1 MVNRLRW
8 KLTAF
13 NTVITGAIL
22 VGMTLLCLFISE
34 RNTRA
39 QTFQNFS
46 GNLSTVSSYLG
57 VQNQLSA
64 TWLRQMESSGRF
76 SISIQD
82 GGTPLFSMGLS
93 AERNNLAPEFQQ
105 ARDRAVSEFDLNSVS
120 ARNGGSCDFSLQG
133 EDGTG
138 YFAGVSLIPK
148 NGSVLEL
155 ILLYPLNEMENGIHR
170 QRMVV
175 CIAALVAVALLG
187 AFSWCFTGKMLRPI
201 QENQQRQAQFIAAAS
216 HELRTPLTAIL
227 SAASAW
233 ERAECASPA
242 RQTVFSDMIR
252 REGKRMSRLLGDML
266 TLASADSQ
274 SWEVK
279 TEDVELDMLLL
290 TVYET
295 YSPLAQEKGLALSL
309 TLPERDVPVMQLDK
323 DRITQ
328 VLSILLDNALVYTP
342 APGDIRLELGLGRN
356 SARIT
361 VSDTGPGVPDSEK
374 TRIFER
380 FHRGEEARSH
390 RSHFGLGLC
399 IAAEIV
405 KLHKGKLWVEDA
417 KGGGAAFILEFPIL
431 HTISR

>member
-1 MVNRLRW
+1 MIKHLRW

-22 VGMTLLCLFISE
+22 VGMAVLCLFISE

-57 VQNQLSA
+57 ERNQLSA

-76 SISIQD
+76 CISIQD

-105 ARDRAVSEFDLNSVS
+105 ARDRAGSEFDLNSVS
-120 ARNGGSCDFSLQG
+120 ARNGGSCAFSLQG

-138 YFAGVSLIPK
+138 YFAGVSLVPK
-148 NGSVLEL
+148 NGSMLEL
-155 ILLYPLNEMENGIHR
+155 VLLYPLAEMESGILR
-170 QRMVV
+170 QRLAV
-175 CIAALVAVALLG
+175 CLAALLAIGLLG
-187 AFSWCFTGKMLRPI
+187 IFSWCFTGKMLRPI
-201 QENQQRQAQFIAAAS
+201 QENQRRQTQFIAAAS

-233 ERAECASPA
+233 ERAECATPA
-242 RQTVFSDMIR
+242 RQTVFSEIIR
-252 REGKRMSRLLGDML
+252 REGKRMSRLIGDML

-279 TEDVELDMLLL
+279 TETTEPDMLLL
-290 TVYET
+290 MVYET
-295 YSPLAQEKGLALSL
+295 YSPLAKEKGLALSL
-309 TLPERDVPVMQLDK
+309 TLPETDVPAMQLDK
-323 DRITQ
+323 DRMIQ
-328 VLSILLDNALVYTP
+328 VLSILLDNALSYTP
-342 APGDIRLELGLGRN
+342 APGRIRLGLQLGKN
-356 SARIT
+356 SLRVT

-374 TRIFER
+374 QRVFER
-380 FHRGEEARSH
+380 FHRGEKARSD
-390 RSHFGLGLC
+390 RAHFGLGLC

-405 KLHKGKLWVEDA
+405 KRHRGKLWVEDA
-417 KGGGAAFILEFPIL
+417 QGGGAEFIVELPL
-431 HTISR
+431 P

>member
-1 MVNRLRW
+1 MIKHLRW

-57 VQNQLSA
+57 ERNQLSA

-76 SISIQD
+76 CISIQD

-105 ARDRAVSEFDLNSVS
+105 ARDRAGSEFDLNSVS
-120 ARNGGSCDFSLQG
+120 ARNGGSCAFSLQG

-148 NGSVLEL
+148 NGSMLEL
-155 ILLYPLNEMENGIHR
+155 VLLYPLAEMESGILR
-170 QRMVV
+170 QRLAV
-175 CIAALVAVALLG
+175 CLAALLAIGLLG
-187 AFSWCFTGKMLRPI
+187 IFSWCFTGKMLRPI
-201 QENQQRQAQFIAAAS
+201 QENQRRQTQFIAAAS

-233 ERAECASPA
+233 ERAECATPV
-242 RQTVFSDMIR
+242 RQTVFSDIIR
-252 REGKRMSRLLGDML
+252 REGKRMSRLIGDML

-274 SWEVK
+274 SWEVRC
-279 TEDVELDMLLL
+279 EEVELDMLLL
-290 TVYET
+290 MVYET
-295 YSPLAQEKGLALSL
+295 YFPLAKKKGLTLSL
-309 TLPERDVPVMQLDK
+309 ALPEKDVPAIQLDK

-328 VLSILLDNALVYTP
+328 VLSILLDNALAYTP
-342 APGDIRLELGLGRN
+342 APGDIRLGLDLGRN

-361 VSDTGPGVPDSEK
+361 VSDTGPGVPDREK

-417 KGGGAAFILEFPIL
+417 KGGGAAFILELPIP
-431 HTISR
+431 

>member
-1 MVNRLRW
+1 MIKHLRW

-57 VQNQLSA
+57 ERNQLSA

-76 SISIQD
+76 CISIQD

-105 ARDRAVSEFDLNSVS
+105 ARDRAGSEFDLNSVS
-120 ARNGGSCDFSLQG
+120 ARNGGSCAFSLQG

-138 YFAGVSLIPK
+138 YFAGVSLVPK
-148 NGSVLEL
+148 NGSMLEL
-155 ILLYPLNEMENGIHR
+155 VLLYPLAEMESGILR
-170 QRMVV
+170 QRLAV
-175 CIAALVAVALLG
+175 CLAALLAIGLLG
-187 AFSWCFTGKMLRPI
+187 IFSWCFTGKMLRPI
-201 QENQQRQAQFIAAAS
+201 QENQRRQTQFIAAAS

-233 ERAECASPA
+233 ERAECATPA
-242 RQTVFSDMIR
+242 RQTVFSEIIR
-252 REGKRMSRLLGDML
+252 REGKRMSRLIGDML

-279 TEDVELDMLLL
+279 TETTEPDMLLL
-290 TVYET
+290 MVYET
-295 YSPLAQEKGLALSL
+295 YSPLAKEKGLALSL
-309 TLPERDVPVMQLDK
+309 SLPETDVPALELDK
-323 DRITQ
+323 DRMIQ
-328 VLSILLDNALVYTP
+328 VLSILLDNALSYTP
-342 APGDIRLELGLGRN
+342 APGRIRLGLQLGKN
-356 SARIT
+356 SLRVT

-405 KLHKGKLWVEDA
+405 KRHRGKLWVEDA
-417 KGGGAAFILEFPIL
+417 QGGGAEFIVELPL
-431 HTISR
+431 P

>member
-1 MVNRLRW
+1 MIKHLRW

-57 VQNQLSA
+57 ERNQLSA

-76 SISIQD
+76 CISIQD

-105 ARDRAVSEFDLNSVS
+105 ARDRAGSEFDLNSVS
-120 ARNGGSCDFSLQG
+120 ARNGGSCAFSLQG

-201 QENQQRQAQFIAAAS
+201 QENQRRQTQFIAAAS

-242 RQTVFSDMIR
+242 QQTLFSDMIR
-252 REGKRMSRLLGDML
+252 REGRRMSRLIGDML

-279 TEDVELDMLLL
+279 TETTEPDMLLL
-290 TVYET
+290 MVYET
-295 YSPLAQEKGLALSL
+295 YSPLAKEKGLALSL
-309 TLPERDVPVMQLDK
+309 SLPETDVPALELDK
-323 DRITQ
+323 DRMIQ
-328 VLSILLDNALVYTP
+328 VLSILLDNALSYTP
-342 APGDIRLELGLGRN
+342 APGRIRLGLQLGKN
-356 SARIT
+356 SLRVT

-390 RSHFGLGLC
+390 RAHFGLGLC

-405 KLHKGKLWVEDA
+405 KRHRGKLWVEDA
-417 KGGGAAFILEFPIL
+417 QGGGAEFIVELPL
-431 HTISR
+431 P

>member
-39 QTFQNFS
+39 QTYQNFS

-105 ARDRAVSEFDLNSVS
+105 ARDRAVSEFDLSAVS
-120 ARNGGSCDFSLQG
+120 ARDGGSCAFSLQG
-133 EDGTG
+133 EDGAG

-242 RQTVFSDMIR
+242 QQTLFSDMIR
-252 REGKRMSRLLGDML
+252 REGKRMSRLIGDML

-279 TEDVELDMLLL
+279 TEEVELDMLLL
-290 TVYET
+290 MVYET
-295 YSPLAQEKGLALSL
+295 YFPLAKEKGLILSL
-309 TLPERDVPVMQLDK
+309 ALPETDVPAIQLDK
-323 DRITQ
+323 DRIMQ
-328 VLSILLDNALVYTP
+328 VLSILLDNALAYTP
-342 APGDIRLELGLGRN
+342 APGDIRMGLGLGRD

-380 FHRGEEARSH
+380 FHRGEKARSH

-417 KGGGAAFILEFPIL
+417 KGGGAAFILELPIP
-431 HTISR
+431 

>member
-57 VQNQLSA
+57 VQNKLSA

-76 SISIQD
+76 TISIQD

-105 ARDRAVSEFDLNSVS
+105 ARDRAGSEFDLNSVS
-120 ARNGGSCDFSLQG
+120 ARNGGSCAFSLQG

-148 NGSVLEL
+148 NSSVLEL

-242 RQTVFSDMIR
+242 QQTLFSDMIR

-290 TVYET
+290 IVYET

-309 TLPERDVPVMQLDK
+309 TLPEWDVPVMQLDK

-328 VLSILLDNALVYTP
+328 VLSILLDNALAYTP
-342 APGDIRLELGLGRN
+342 APGDIRMGLGLGRD

-380 FHRGEEARSH
+380 FHRGEETRSH
-390 RSHFGLGLC
+390 RSHVGLGLC

-417 KGGGAAFILEFPIL
+417 KGGGAAFILELPIP
-431 HTISR
+431 

>member
-1 MVNRLRW
+1 MIKHLRW

-57 VQNQLSA
+57 ERNQLSA

-76 SISIQD
+76 CISIQD

-105 ARDRAVSEFDLNSVS
+105 ARDRAGSEFDLNSVS
-120 ARNGGSCDFSLQG
+120 ARNGGSCAFSLRG

-148 NGSVLEL
+148 NGSMLEL
-155 ILLYPLNEMENGIHR
+155 VLLYPLAEMESGILR
-170 QRMVV
+170 QRLAV
-175 CIAALVAVALLG
+175 CLAALLAIGLLG
-187 AFSWCFTGKMLRPI
+187 IFSWCFTGKMLRPI
-201 QENQQRQAQFIAAAS
+201 QENQRRQTQFIAAAS

-227 SAASAW
+227 SVASAW

-242 RQTVFSDMIR
+242 QQTLFSDMIR
-252 REGKRMSRLLGDML
+252 REGKRMSRLIGDML

-279 TEDVELDMLLL
+279 TETTEPDMLLL
-290 TVYET
+290 MVYET
-295 YSPLAQEKGLALSL
+295 YSPLAKEKGLALSL
-309 TLPERDVPVMQLDK
+309 SLPETDVPALELDK
-323 DRITQ
+323 DRMIQ
-328 VLSILLDNALVYTP
+328 VLSILLDNALSYTP
-342 APGDIRLELGLGRN
+342 APGRIRLGLQLGKN
-356 SARIT
+356 SLRVT

-390 RSHFGLGLC
+390 RAHFGLGLC

-405 KLHKGKLWVEDA
+405 KRHRGKLWVEDA
-417 KGGGAAFILEFPIL
+417 QGGGAAFILELPIP
-431 HTISR
+431 

>member
-1 MVNRLRW
+1 MIKHLRW

-57 VQNQLSA
+57 ERNQLSA

-76 SISIQD
+76 CISIQD

-105 ARDRAVSEFDLNSVS
+105 ARDRAGSEFDLNSVS
-120 ARNGGSCDFSLQG
+120 ARNGGSCAFSLQG

-148 NGSVLEL
+148 NGSMLEL
-155 ILLYPLNEMENGIHR
+155 VLLYPLAEMESGILR
-170 QRMVV
+170 QRLAV
-175 CIAALVAVALLG
+175 CLAALLAIGLLG
-187 AFSWCFTGKMLRPI
+187 IFSWCFTGKMLRPI
-201 QENQQRQAQFIAAAS
+201 QENQRRQTQFIAAAS

-233 ERAECASPA
+233 ERAECATPP
-242 RQTVFSDMIR
+242 RQTVFSEIIR
-252 REGKRMSRLLGDML
+252 REGRRMSRLIGDML

-279 TEDVELDMLLL
+279 TETTEPDMLLL
-290 TVYET
+290 MVYET
-295 YSPLAQEKGLALSL
+295 YSPLAKEKGLALSL
-309 TLPERDVPVMQLDK
+309 SLPETDVPALGLDK
-323 DRITQ
+323 DRMIQ
-328 VLSILLDNALVYTP
+328 VLSILLDNALSYTP
-342 APGDIRLELGLGRN
+342 APGRIRLGLQLGKN
-356 SARIT
+356 SLRVT

-374 TRIFER
+374 QRVFER

-390 RSHFGLGLC
+390 RAHFGLGLC

-405 KLHKGKLWVEDA
+405 KRHRGKLWVEDA
-417 KGGGAAFILEFPIL
+417 QGGGAAFILELPIP
-431 HTISR
+431 

>member
-1 MVNRLRW
+1 MIKHLRW

-57 VQNQLSA
+57 ERNQLSA

-76 SISIQD
+76 CISIQD

-93 AERNNLAPEFQQ
+93 AERNNLAPEFQR
-105 ARDRAVSEFDLNSVS
+105 ARERAGSEFDLNSVS
-120 ARNGGSCDFSLQG
+120 ARNGGSCAFSLRG

-138 YFAGVSLIPK
+138 YFAGVSLVPK

-187 AFSWCFTGKMLRPI
+187 IFSWCFTGKMLRPI

-242 RQTVFSDMIR
+242 QQTLFSDMIR
-252 REGKRMSRLLGDML
+252 REGKRMSRLIGDML

-279 TEDVELDMLLL
+279 TETTEPDMLLL
-290 TVYET
+290 MVYET
-295 YSPLAQEKGLALSL
+295 YSPLAKEKGLALSL
-309 TLPERDVPVMQLDK
+309 SLPETDVPALELDK
-323 DRITQ
+323 DRMIQ
-328 VLSILLDNALVYTP
+328 VLSVLLDNALSYTP
-342 APGDIRLELGLGRN
+342 APGRIRLGLQLGKN
-356 SARIT
+356 SLRVT

-390 RSHFGLGLC
+390 RAHFGLGLC

-405 KLHKGKLWVEDA
+405 KRHRGKLWVEDA
-417 KGGGAAFILEFPIL
+417 QGGGAEFIVELPL
-431 HTISR
+431 P

>member
-1 MVNRLRW
+1 MIKHLRW

-57 VQNQLSA
+57 ERNQLSA

-76 SISIQD
+76 CISIQD

-105 ARDRAVSEFDLNSVS
+105 ARDRAGSEFDLNSVS
-120 ARNGGSCDFSLQG
+120 ARNGGSCAFSLQG

-138 YFAGVSLIPK
+138 YFAGVSLVPK
-148 NGSVLEL
+148 NGSMLEL
-155 ILLYPLNEMENGIHR
+155 VLLYPLAEMESGILR
-170 QRMVV
+170 QRLAV
-175 CIAALVAVALLG
+175 CLAALLAIGLLG
-187 AFSWCFTGKMLRPI
+187 IFSWCFTGKMLRPI
-201 QENQQRQAQFIAAAS
+201 QENQRRQTQFIAAAS

-242 RQTVFSDMIR
+242 QQTLFSDMIR

-279 TEDVELDMLLL
+279 TETTEPDMLLL
-290 TVYET
+290 MVYET
-295 YSPLAQEKGLALSL
+295 YSPLAKEKGLALSL
-309 TLPERDVPVMQLDK
+309 SLPETDVPALELDK
-323 DRITQ
+323 DRMIQ
-328 VLSILLDNALVYTP
+328 VLSILLDNALSYTP
-342 APGDIRLELGLGRN
+342 APGRIRLGLQLGKN
-356 SARIT
+356 SLRVT

-374 TRIFER
+374 QRVFER

-390 RSHFGLGLC
+390 RAHFGLGLC

-405 KLHKGKLWVEDA
+405 KRHRGKLWVEDA
-417 KGGGAAFILEFPIL
+417 KGGGAEFIVELPL
-431 HTISR
+431 P

>member
-1 MVNRLRW
+1 MIKHLRW

-57 VQNQLSA
+57 ERNQLSA

-76 SISIQD
+76 CISIQD

-93 AERNNLAPEFQQ
+93 AERNNLAPEFQR
-105 ARDRAVSEFDLNSVS
+105 ARERAGSEFDLNSVS
-120 ARNGGSCDFSLQG
+120 ARNGGSCAFSLQG

-148 NGSVLEL
+148 NGSMLEL
-155 ILLYPLNEMENGIHR
+155 VLLYPLAEMESGILR
-170 QRMVV
+170 QRLAV
-175 CIAALVAVALLG
+175 CLAALLAIGLLG
-187 AFSWCFTGKMLRPI
+187 IFSWCFTGKMLRPI

-242 RQTVFSDMIR
+242 QQTLFSDMIR
-252 REGKRMSRLLGDML
+252 REGRRMSRLIGDML

-279 TEDVELDMLLL
+279 TETTEPDMLLL
-290 TVYET
+290 MVYET
-295 YSPLAQEKGLALSL
+295 YSPLAKEKGLALSL
-309 TLPERDVPVMQLDK
+309 SLPETDVPALELDK
-323 DRITQ
+323 DRMIQ
-328 VLSILLDNALVYTP
+328 VLSVLLDNALSYTP
-342 APGDIRLELGLGRN
+342 APGRIRLGLQLGKN
-356 SARIT
+356 SLRVT

-374 TRIFER
+374 QRVFER

-390 RSHFGLGLC
+390 RAHFGLGLC

-405 KLHKGKLWVEDA
+405 KRHRGKLWVEDA
-417 KGGGAAFILEFPIL
+417 QGGGAAFILELPIP
-431 HTISR
+431 

>member
-1 MVNRLRW
+1 MIKHLRW

-22 VGMTLLCLFISE
+22 VGMTLLYLFISE

-57 VQNQLSA
+57 ERNQLSA

-76 SISIQD
+76 CISIQD

-105 ARDRAVSEFDLNSVS
+105 ARDRAGSEFDLNSVS
-120 ARNGGSCDFSLQG
+120 ARNGGSCAFSLRG

-148 NGSVLEL
+148 NGSMLEL
-155 ILLYPLNEMENGIHR
+155 VLLYPLAEMESGILR
-170 QRMVV
+170 QRLAV
-175 CIAALVAVALLG
+175 CLAALLAIGLLG
-187 AFSWCFTGKMLRPI
+187 IFSWCFTGKMLRPI
-201 QENQQRQAQFIAAAS
+201 QENQRRQTQFIAAAS

-242 RQTVFSDMIR
+242 QQTLFSDMIR
-252 REGKRMSRLLGDML
+252 REGKRMSRLIGDML

-279 TEDVELDMLLL
+279 TETTEPDMLLL
-290 TVYET
+290 MVYET
-295 YSPLAQEKGLALSL
+295 YSPLAKEKGLALSL
-309 TLPERDVPVMQLDK
+309 SLPETDVPALELDK
-323 DRITQ
+323 DRMIQ
-328 VLSILLDNALVYTP
+328 VLSILLDNALSYTP
-342 APGDIRLELGLGRN
+342 APGRIRLGLQLGKN
-356 SARIT
+356 SLRVT

-390 RSHFGLGLC
+390 RAHFGLGLC

-405 KLHKGKLWVEDA
+405 KRHRGKLWVEDA
-417 KGGGAAFILEFPIL
+417 QGGGAAFILELPIP
-431 HTISR
+431 

>member
-22 VGMTLLCLFISE
+22 LGMTLLCLLISE
-34 RNTRA
+34 RNTRV

-46 GNLSTVSSYLG
+46 GNLSTVSSYLE
-57 VQNQLSA
+57 VQNQLSG

-76 SISIQD
+76 SLSIQD

-105 ARDRAVSEFDLNSVS
+105 ARDRAVSEFDLSAVS
-120 ARNGGSCDFSLQG
+120 ARNGGSCAFSLRG

-233 ERAECASPA
+233 ERAECAAPA
-242 RQTVFSDMIR
+242 RQTVFSDMIH
-252 REGKRMSRLLGDML
+252 REGKRMSRLIGDML

-274 SWEVK
+274 SWEVRC
-279 TEDVELDMLLL
+279 EDVELDMLLL
-290 TVYET
+290 MVYET
-295 YSPLAQEKGLALSL
+295 YSPLAKEKGLTLSL
-309 TLPERDVPVMQLDK
+309 TLLERDVPVMQLDK
-323 DRITQ
+323 DRIMQ
-328 VLSILLDNALVYTP
+328 VLSILLDNALAYTP

-361 VSDTGPGVPDSEK
+361 ISDTGPGVPDSEK
-374 TRIFER
+374 TRIFAR
-380 FHRGEEARSH
+380 FHRGETARSH

-417 KGGGAAFILEFPIL
+417 KGGGAAFILELPIP
-431 HTISR
+431 

>member
-1 MVNRLRW
+1 MIKHLRW

-57 VQNQLSA
+57 ERNQLSA

-76 SISIQD
+76 CISIQD

-105 ARDRAVSEFDLNSVS
+105 ARDRAGLEFDLNSVS
-120 ARNGGSCDFSLQG
+120 ARNGGSCAFSLQG
-133 EDGTG
+133 EGGTG
-138 YFAGVSLIPK
+138 YFAGVSLVPK
-148 NGSVLEL
+148 NGSMLEL
-155 ILLYPLNEMENGIHR
+155 VLLYPLAEMESGILR
-170 QRMVV
+170 QRLAV
-175 CIAALVAVALLG
+175 CLAALLAIGLLG
-187 AFSWCFTGKMLRPI
+187 IFSWCFTGKMLRPI
-201 QENQQRQAQFIAAAS
+201 QENQRRQTQFIAAAS

-242 RQTVFSDMIR
+242 QQTLFSDMIR
-252 REGKRMSRLLGDML
+252 REGRRMSRLLGDML

-279 TEDVELDMLLL
+279 TETTEPDMLLL
-290 TVYET
+290 MVYET
-295 YSPLAQEKGLALSL
+295 YSPLAKEKGLALSL
-309 TLPERDVPVMQLDK
+309 SLPETDVPAMQLDK

-328 VLSILLDNALVYTP
+328 VLSILLDNALSYTP
-342 APGDIRLELGLGRN
+342 APGRIRLGLQLGKN
-356 SARIT
+356 SLRVT

-417 KGGGAAFILEFPIL
+417 KGGGAAFILELPIP
-431 HTISR
+431 

>member
-1 MVNRLRW
+1 MIKHLRW

-57 VQNQLSA
+57 ERNQLSA

-76 SISIQD
+76 CISIQD

-93 AERNNLAPEFQQ
+93 AERNNLAPEFRQ
-105 ARDRAVSEFDLNSVS
+105 ARDRAGSEFDLNSVS
-120 ARNGGSCDFSLQG
+120 ARNGGSCAFSLQG

-148 NGSVLEL
+148 NGSMLEL
-155 ILLYPLNEMENGIHR
+155 VLLYPLAEMESGILR
-170 QRMVV
+170 QRLAV
-175 CIAALVAVALLG
+175 CLAALLAIGLLG
-187 AFSWCFTGKMLRPI
+187 VFSWCFTGKMLRPI
-201 QENQQRQAQFIAAAS
+201 QENQRRQTQFIAAAS

-242 RQTVFSDMIR
+242 QQTLFSDMIR
-252 REGKRMSRLLGDML
+252 REGKRMSRLIGDML

-279 TEDVELDMLLL
+279 TETTEPDMLLL
-290 TVYET
+290 MVYET
-295 YSPLAQEKGLALSL
+295 YSPLAKEKGLALSL
-309 TLPERDVPVMQLDK
+309 SLPETDVPALGLDK
-323 DRITQ
+323 DRMIQ
-328 VLSILLDNALVYTP
+328 VLSVLLDNALSYTP
-342 APGDIRLELGLGRN
+342 APGRIRLGLQLGKN
-356 SARIT
+356 SLRVT

-405 KLHKGKLWVEDA
+405 KRHRGKLWVEDA
-417 KGGGAAFILEFPIL
+417 QGGGAEFIVELPL
-431 HTISR
+431 P

>member
-1 MVNRLRW
+1 MIKHLRW

-57 VQNQLSA
+57 ERNQLSA

-76 SISIQD
+76 CISVQD

-105 ARDRAVSEFDLNSVS
+105 ARDRAGSEFDLNSVS
-120 ARNGGSCDFSLQG
+120 ARNGGSCAFSLQG

-138 YFAGVSLIPK
+138 YFAGVSLVPK
-148 NGSVLEL
+148 NGSMLEL
-155 ILLYPLNEMENGIHR
+155 VLLYPLAEMESGILR
-170 QRMVV
+170 QRLAV
-175 CIAALVAVALLG
+175 CLAALLAIGLLG
-187 AFSWCFTGKMLRPI
+187 IFSWCFTGKMLRPI
-201 QENQQRQAQFIAAAS
+201 QENQQRQTQFIAAAS

-233 ERAECASPA
+233 ERAECATPA
-242 RQTVFSDMIR
+242 QQTLFSDMIR
-252 REGKRMSRLLGDML
+252 REGKRMSRLIGDML

-279 TEDVELDMLLL
+279 TETTEPDMLLL
-290 TVYET
+290 MVYET
-295 YSPLAQEKGLALSL
+295 YSPLAKEKGLALSL
-309 TLPERDVPVMQLDK
+309 SLPETDVPALELDK
-323 DRITQ
+323 DRMIQ
-328 VLSILLDNALVYTP
+328 VLSILLDNALSYTP
-342 APGDIRLELGLGRN
+342 APGRIRLGLQLGKN
-356 SARIT
+356 SLRVT

-374 TRIFER
+374 QRIFER
-380 FHRGEEARSH
+380 FHRGEKARSD
-390 RSHFGLGLC
+390 RAHFGLGLC

-405 KLHKGKLWVEDA
+405 KRHRGKLWVEDA
-417 KGGGAAFILEFPIL
+417 QGGGAAFILELPIP
-431 HTISR
+431 

>member
-1 MVNRLRW
+1 MIKHLRW

-57 VQNQLSA
+57 ERNQLSA

-76 SISIQD
+76 CISIQD

-105 ARDRAVSEFDLNSVS
+105 ARDRAGSEFDLNSVS
-120 ARNGGSCDFSLQG
+120 ARNGGSCAFSLQG

-201 QENQQRQAQFIAAAS
+201 QENQRRQAQFIAAAS

-242 RQTVFSDMIR
+242 QQTLFSDMIR
-252 REGKRMSRLLGDML
+252 REGKRMSRLIGDML

-279 TEDVELDMLLL
+279 TETTEPDMLLL
-290 TVYET
+290 MVYET
-295 YSPLAQEKGLALSL
+295 YSPLAKEKGLALSL
-309 TLPERDVPVMQLDK
+309 SLPETDVPALELDK
-323 DRITQ
+323 DRMIQ
-328 VLSILLDNALVYTP
+328 VLSVLLDNALSYTP
-342 APGDIRLELGLGRN
+342 APGRIRLGLQLGKN
-356 SARIT
+356 SLRVT

-374 TRIFER
+374 QRVFER

-390 RSHFGLGLC
+390 RAHFGLGLC

-405 KLHKGKLWVEDA
+405 KRHRGKLWVEDA
-417 KGGGAAFILEFPIL
+417 QGGGAEFIVELPL
-431 HTISR
+431 P

>member
-22 VGMTLLCLFISE
+22 LGMTLLCLFVSE

-105 ARDRAVSEFDLNSVS
+105 ARDRAVSEFDLSTVS
-120 ARNGGSCDFSLQG
+120 ARNGGSCAFSLQG
-133 EDGTG
+133 EDGAG

-233 ERAECASPA
+233 ERAECAAPA
-242 RQTVFSDMIR
+242 RQTVFSDIIR
-252 REGKRMSRLLGDML
+252 REGKRMSRLIGDML

-274 SWEVK
+274 SWELRC
-279 TEDVELDMLLL
+279 EEVELDMLLL
-290 TVYET
+290 MVYET
-295 YSPLAQEKGLALSL
+295 YFPLAKEKGLTLSL
-309 TLPERDVPVMQLDK
+309 TLPERDVPAMQLDK
-323 DRITQ
+323 DRIMQ
-328 VLSILLDNALVYTP
+328 VLSILLDNALAYTP
-342 APGDIRLELGLGRN
+342 APGDIRLGLVRGRS

-361 VSDTGPGVPDSEK
+361 VSDTGPGVSDSEK

-380 FHRGEEARSH
+380 FHRGETARSH

-405 KLHKGKLWVEDA
+405 KLHKGKIWVEDA
-417 KGGGAAFILEFPIL
+417 KGGGAAFILEIPIL
-431 HTISR
+431 

>member
-22 VGMTLLCLFISE
+22 LGMTLLCLLISE

-46 GNLSTVSSYLG
+46 GNLSTVSSYLE
-57 VQNQLSA
+57 VQNQLSG

-76 SISIQD
+76 SLSIQD

-105 ARDRAVSEFDLNSVS
+105 ARDRAVSEFDLSAVS
-120 ARNGGSCDFSLQG
+120 ARNGGSCAFSLRG

-233 ERAECASPA
+233 ERAECAAPA
-242 RQTVFSDMIR
+242 RQTVFSDMIH
-252 REGKRMSRLLGDML
+252 REGKRMSRLIGDML

-274 SWEVK
+274 SWEVRC
-279 TEDVELDMLLL
+279 EDVELDMLLL
-290 TVYET
+290 MVYET
-295 YSPLAQEKGLALSL
+295 YSPLAKEKGLALSL

-328 VLSILLDNALVYTP
+328 VLSILLDNALTYTP

-374 TRIFER
+374 TRIFAR
-380 FHRGEEARSH
+380 VHRGETARSH

-399 IAAEIV
+399 IAAEIL

-417 KGGGAAFILEFPIL
+417 KGGGAAFILELPIP
-431 HTISR
+431 

>member
-57 VQNQLSA
+57 VQNRLSA
-64 TWLRQMESSGRF
+64 TWLRQMESSGGF
-76 SISIQD
+76 YISIRD
-82 GGTPLFSMGLS
+82 GDTPLFSMGLS
-93 AERNNLAPEFQQ
+93 SERNNLAPEFQQ
-105 ARDRAVSEFDLNSVS
+105 ARDRAGSEFDLSAVS
-120 ARNGGSCDFSLQG
+120 ARDGGSCAFSLQG

-148 NGSVLEL
+148 NGSVLKL

-242 RQTVFSDMIR
+242 QQTLFSDMIR

-328 VLSILLDNALVYTP
+328 VLSILLDNALSYTP

-361 VSDTGPGVPDSEK
+361 VSDTGPGVPDREK

-417 KGGGAAFILEFPIL
+417 KGGGAAFNLELPIL
-431 HTISR
+431 

>member
-1 MVNRLRW
+1 MIKHLRW

-57 VQNQLSA
+57 ERNQLSA

-76 SISIQD
+76 CISIQD

-105 ARDRAVSEFDLNSVS
+105 ARDRAGSEFDLNSVS
-120 ARNGGSCDFSLQG
+120 ARNGGSCAFSLQG

-138 YFAGVSLIPK
+138 YFAGVSLVPK
-148 NGSVLEL
+148 NGSMLEL
-155 ILLYPLNEMENGIHR
+155 VLLYPLAEMESGILR
-170 QRMVV
+170 QRLAV
-175 CIAALVAVALLG
+175 CLAALLAIGLLG
-187 AFSWCFTGKMLRPI
+187 IFSWCFTGKMLRPI
-201 QENQQRQAQFIAAAS
+201 QENQRRQTQFIAAAS

-242 RQTVFSDMIR
+242 QQTLFSDMIR
-252 REGKRMSRLLGDML
+252 REGKRMSRLIGDML

-279 TEDVELDMLLL
+279 TETTEPDMLLL
-290 TVYET
+290 MVYET
-295 YSPLAQEKGLALSL
+295 YSPLAKEKGLALSL
-309 TLPERDVPVMQLDK
+309 SLPETDVPALELDK

-328 VLSILLDNALVYTP
+328 VLSILLDNALSYTP
-342 APGDIRLELGLGRN
+342 APGRIRLGLQLGKN
-356 SARIT
+356 SLRVT

-390 RSHFGLGLC
+390 RAHFGLGLC

-417 KGGGAAFILEFPIL
+417 KGGGAEFIVELPL
-431 HTISR
+431 P

>member
-13 NTVITGAIL
+13 NTFITGAIL
-22 VGMTLLCLFISE
+22 LGMTLLCLFISE

-46 GNLSTVSSYLG
+46 GNLSTVSSYLE
-57 VQNQLSA
+57 VQNQLSD
-64 TWLRQMESSGRF
+64 TCLRQMESSGCF
-76 SISIQD
+76 SLSIQD

-105 ARDRAVSEFDLNSVS
+105 ARDRAVSEFDLSAVS
-120 ARNGGSCDFSLQG
+120 ARNGRSCAFSLQG
-133 EDGTG
+133 EDGAG

-155 ILLYPLNEMENGIHR
+155 ILLYPLNEMENGVHR

-187 AFSWCFTGKMLRPI
+187 AFSWYFTGKMLRPI

-233 ERAECASPA
+233 ERAECAAPA
-242 RQTVFSDMIR
+242 RQTVFSDMIH
-252 REGKRMSRLLGDML
+252 REGKRMSRLIGDML

-279 TEDVELDMLLL
+279 CEDVELDMLLL
-290 TVYET
+290 MVYET
-295 YSPLAQEKGLALSL
+295 YSPLAKEKGLVLSL

-328 VLSILLDNALVYTP
+328 VLSILLDNALAYTP

-356 SARIT
+356 STRIT

-390 RSHFGLGLC
+390 HSHFGLGLC

-405 KLHKGKLWVEDA
+405 KLHKGKLWVENA
-417 KGGGAAFILEFPIL
+417 KGGGAAFILELPIF
-431 HTISR
+431 

>member
-1 MVNRLRW
+1 MIKHLRW

-57 VQNQLSA
+57 ERNQLSA

-76 SISIQD
+76 CISIQD

-105 ARDRAVSEFDLNSVS
+105 ARDRAGSEFDLNSVS
-120 ARNGGSCDFSLQG
+120 ARNGGSCAFSLQG

-201 QENQQRQAQFIAAAS
+201 QENQRRQTQFIAAAS

-233 ERAECASPA
+233 ERVEAAESP
-242 RQTVFSDMIR
+242 RQTVFSEIIR
-252 REGKRMSRLLGDML
+252 REGRRMSRLIGDML

-279 TEDVELDMLLL
+279 TETTEPDMLLL
-290 TVYET
+290 MVYET
-295 YSPLAQEKGLALSL
+295 YSPLAKEKGLALSL
-309 TLPERDVPVMQLDK
+309 SLPETDVPALELDK

-328 VLSILLDNALVYTP
+328 VLSILLDNALSYTP
-342 APGDIRLELGLGRN
+342 APGRIRLGLQLGKN
-356 SARIT
+356 SLCVT

-374 TRIFER
+374 QRVFER
-380 FHRGEEARSH
+380 FHRGEKARSD
-390 RSHFGLGLC
+390 RAHFGLGLC

-405 KLHKGKLWVEDA
+405 KRHRGKLWVEDA
-417 KGGGAAFILEFPIL
+417 QGGGAAFILELPIP
-431 HTISR
+431 

>member
-1 MVNRLRW
+1 MIKHLRW

-57 VQNQLSA
+57 ERNQLSA

-76 SISIQD
+76 CISIQD

-105 ARDRAVSEFDLNSVS
+105 ARDRAGSEFDLNSVS
-120 ARNGGSCDFSLQG
+120 ARNGGSCAFSLRG

-148 NGSVLEL
+148 NGSMLEL
-155 ILLYPLNEMENGIHR
+155 VLLYPLAEMESGILR
-170 QRMVV
+170 QRLAV
-175 CIAALVAVALLG
+175 CLAALLAIGLLG
-187 AFSWCFTGKMLRPI
+187 IFSWCFTGKMLRPI
-201 QENQQRQAQFIAAAS
+201 QENQRRQTQFIAAAS

-233 ERAECASPA
+233 ERVEAAESP
-242 RQTVFSDMIR
+242 RQTVFSEIIR
-252 REGKRMSRLLGDML
+252 REGRRMSRLLGDML

-279 TEDVELDMLLL
+279 TETTEPDMLLL
-290 TVYET
+290 MVYET
-295 YSPLAQEKGLALSL
+295 YSPLAKEKGLALSL
-309 TLPERDVPVMQLDK
+309 SLPETDVPALELDK
-323 DRITQ
+323 DRMIQ
-328 VLSILLDNALVYTP
+328 VLSILLDNALSYTP
-342 APGDIRLELGLGRN
+342 APGRIRLGLQLGKN
-356 SARIT
+356 SLRVT

-374 TRIFER
+374 QRVFER
-380 FHRGEEARSH
+380 FHRGEKARSD
-390 RSHFGLGLC
+390 RAHFGLGLC

-405 KLHKGKLWVEDA
+405 KRHRGKLWVEDA
-417 KGGGAAFILEFPIL
+417 KGGGAEFIVELPL
-431 HTISR
+431 P

>member
-1 MVNRLRW
+1 MIKHLRW

-57 VQNQLSA
+57 ERNQLSA

-76 SISIQD
+76 CISIQD

-105 ARDRAVSEFDLNSVS
+105 ARDRAGSEFDLNSVS
-120 ARNGGSCDFSLQG
+120 ARNGGSCAFSLQG

-148 NGSVLEL
+148 NGSMLEL
-155 ILLYPLNEMENGIHR
+155 VLLYPLAEMESGILR
-170 QRMVV
+170 QRLAV
-175 CIAALVAVALLG
+175 CLAALLAIGLLG
-187 AFSWCFTGKMLRPI
+187 IFSWCFTGKMLRPI
-201 QENQQRQAQFIAAAS
+201 QENQRRQTQFIAAAS

-242 RQTVFSDMIR
+242 QQTLFSDMIR
-252 REGKRMSRLLGDML
+252 REGRRMSRLIGDML

-279 TEDVELDMLLL
+279 TETTEPDMLLL
-290 TVYET
+290 MVYET
-295 YSPLAQEKGLALSL
+295 YSPLAKEKGLALSL
-309 TLPERDVPVMQLDK
+309 SLPETDVPALELDK
-323 DRITQ
+323 DRMIQ
-328 VLSILLDNALVYTP
+328 VLSVLLDNALSYTP
-342 APGDIRLELGLGRN
+342 APGRIRLGLQLGKN
-356 SARIT
+356 SLCVT

-374 TRIFER
+374 QRVFER
-380 FHRGEEARSH
+380 FHRGEKARSD
-390 RSHFGLGLC
+390 RAHFGLGLC

-405 KLHKGKLWVEDA
+405 KRHRGKLWVEDA
-417 KGGGAAFILEFPIL
+417 KGGGAEFIVELPL
-431 HTISR
+431 P

>member
-1 MVNRLRW
+1 MIKHLRW

-57 VQNQLSA
+57 ERNQLSA
-64 TWLRQMESSGRF
+64 TWLRQMESSGRVC
-76 SISIQD
+76 ICIQD

-105 ARDRAVSEFDLNSVS
+105 ARDRAGSEFDLNSVS
-120 ARNGGSCDFSLQG
+120 ARNGGSCAFSLRG

-148 NGSVLEL
+148 NGSMLEL
-155 ILLYPLNEMENGIHR
+155 VLLYPLAEMESGILR
-170 QRMVV
+170 QRLAV
-175 CIAALVAVALLG
+175 CLAALLAIGLLG
-187 AFSWCFTGKMLRPI
+187 IFSWCFTGKMLRPI
-201 QENQQRQAQFIAAAS
+201 QENQRRQTQFIAAAS

-242 RQTVFSDMIR
+242 QQTLFSDMIR
-252 REGKRMSRLLGDML
+252 REGKRMSRLIGDML

-279 TEDVELDMLLL
+279 TETTEPDMLLL
-290 TVYET
+290 MVYET
-295 YSPLAQEKGLALSL
+295 YSPLAKEKGLALSL
-309 TLPERDVPVMQLDK
+309 SLPETDVPALELDK
-323 DRITQ
+323 DRMIQ
-328 VLSILLDNALVYTP
+328 VLSILLDNALSYTP
-342 APGDIRLELGLGRN
+342 APGRIRLGLQLGKN
-356 SARIT
+356 SLRVT

-390 RSHFGLGLC
+390 RAHFGLGLC

-405 KLHKGKLWVEDA
+405 KRHRGKLWVEDA
-417 KGGGAAFILEFPIL
+417 QGGGAAFILELPIP
-431 HTISR
+431 

>member
-1 MVNRLRW
+1 MIKHLRW

-57 VQNQLSA
+57 ERNQLSA

-76 SISIQD
+76 CISIQD

-105 ARDRAVSEFDLNSVS
+105 ARDRAGSEFDLNSVS
-120 ARNGGSCDFSLQG
+120 ARNGGSCAFSLQG

-138 YFAGVSLIPK
+138 YFAGVSLVPK
-148 NGSVLEL
+148 NGSMLEL
-155 ILLYPLNEMENGIHR
+155 VLLYPLAEMESGILR
-170 QRMVV
+170 QRLAV
-175 CIAALVAVALLG
+175 CLAALLAIGLLG
-187 AFSWCFTGKMLRPI
+187 IFSWCFTGKMLRPI
-201 QENQQRQAQFIAAAS
+201 QENQRRQTQFIAAAS

-233 ERAECASPA
+233 ERVEAAESP
-242 RQTVFSDMIR
+242 RQTVFSEIIR
-252 REGKRMSRLLGDML
+252 REGRRMSRLIGDML

-279 TEDVELDMLLL
+279 TETTEPDMLLL
-290 TVYET
+290 MVYET
-295 YSPLAQEKGLALSL
+295 YSPLAKEKGLALSL
-309 TLPERDVPVMQLDK
+309 SLPETDVPALELDK
-323 DRITQ
+323 DRMIQ
-328 VLSILLDNALVYTP
+328 VLSILLDNALSYTP
-342 APGDIRLELGLGRN
+342 APGRIRLGLQLGKN
-356 SARIT
+356 SLRVT

-405 KLHKGKLWVEDA
+405 KRHRGKLWVEDA
-417 KGGGAAFILEFPIL
+417 QGGGAEFIVELPL
-431 HTISR
+431 P

>member
-1 MVNRLRW
+1 MIKHLRW

-57 VQNQLSA
+57 ERNQLSA

-76 SISIQD
+76 CISIQD

-105 ARDRAVSEFDLNSVS
+105 ARDRAGSEFDLNSVS
-120 ARNGGSCDFSLQG
+120 ARNGGSCAFSLQG
-133 EDGTG
+133 EDGAD
-138 YFAGVSLIPK
+138 YFAGVSLVPK
-148 NGSVLEL
+148 NGSMLEL

-201 QENQQRQAQFIAAAS
+201 QENQRRQTQFIAAAS

-233 ERAECASPA
+233 ERVEAAESP
-242 RQTVFSDMIR
+242 RQTVFSEIIR
-252 REGKRMSRLLGDML
+252 REGRRMSRLIGDML

-279 TEDVELDMLLL
+279 TETTEPDMLLL
-290 TVYET
+290 MVYET
-295 YSPLAQEKGLALSL
+295 YSPLAKEKGLALSL
-309 TLPERDVPVMQLDK
+309 SLPETDVPAMQLDK

-328 VLSILLDNALVYTP
+328 VLSILLDNALSYTP
-342 APGDIRLELGLGRN
+342 APGRIRLGLQLGKN
-356 SARIT
+356 SLCVT

-374 TRIFER
+374 QRVFER
-380 FHRGEEARSH
+380 FHRGEKARSD
-390 RSHFGLGLC
+390 RAHFGLGLC

-405 KLHKGKLWVEDA
+405 KRHRGKLWVEDA
-417 KGGGAAFILEFPIL
+417 QGGGAAFILELPIP
-431 HTISR
+431 

>member
-1 MVNRLRW
+1 MIKHLRW

-57 VQNQLSA
+57 ERNQLSA

-76 SISIQD
+76 CISIQD

-105 ARDRAVSEFDLNSVS
+105 ARDRAGSEFDLNSVS
-120 ARNGGSCDFSLQG
+120 ARNGGSCAFSLQG
-133 EDGTG
+133 EDGTD
-138 YFAGVSLIPK
+138 YFAGVSLVPK
-148 NGSVLEL
+148 NGSMLEL
-155 ILLYPLNEMENGIHR
+155 VLLYPLAEMESGILR
-170 QRMVV
+170 QRLAV
-175 CIAALVAVALLG
+175 CLAALLAIGLLG
-187 AFSWCFTGKMLRPI
+187 IFSWCFTGKMLRPI
-201 QENQQRQAQFIAAAS
+201 QENQRRQTQFIAAAS

-233 ERAECASPA
+233 ERVEAAESP
-242 RQTVFSDMIR
+242 RQTVFSEIIR
-252 REGKRMSRLLGDML
+252 REGRRMSRLIGDML

-279 TEDVELDMLLL
+279 TETTEPDMLLL
-290 TVYET
+290 MVYET
-295 YSPLAQEKGLALSL
+295 YSPLAKEKGLALSL
-309 TLPERDVPVMQLDK
+309 SLPETDVPALELDK

-328 VLSILLDNALVYTP
+328 VLSILLDNALSYTP
-342 APGDIRLELGLGRN
+342 APGRIRLGLQLGKN
-356 SARIT
+356 SLRVT

-374 TRIFER
+374 QRVFER

-405 KLHKGKLWVEDA
+405 KRHRGKLWVEDA
-417 KGGGAAFILEFPIL
+417 QGGGAEFIVELPL
-431 HTISR
+431 P

>member
-1 MVNRLRW
+1 MIKHLRW

-57 VQNQLSA
+57 ERNQLSA

-76 SISIQD
+76 CISIQD

-105 ARDRAVSEFDLNSVS
+105 ARDRAGSEFDLNSVS
-120 ARNGGSCDFSLQG
+120 ARNGGSCAFSLRG

-138 YFAGVSLIPK
+138 YFAGVSLVPK
-148 NGSVLEL
+148 NGSMLEL
-155 ILLYPLNEMENGIHR
+155 VLLYPLAEMESGILR
-170 QRMVV
+170 QRLAV
-175 CIAALVAVALLG
+175 CLAALLAIGLLG
-187 AFSWCFTGKMLRPI
+187 IFSWCFTGKMLRPI
-201 QENQQRQAQFIAAAS
+201 QENQRRQTQFIAAAS

-242 RQTVFSDMIR
+242 QQTLFSDMIR
-252 REGKRMSRLLGDML
+252 REGRRMSRLIGDML

-279 TEDVELDMLLL
+279 TETTEPDMLLL
-290 TVYET
+290 MVYET
-295 YSPLAQEKGLALSL
+295 YSPLAKEKGLALSL
-309 TLPERDVPVMQLDK
+309 TLPERDVPALELDN

-328 VLSILLDNALVYTP
+328 VLSILLDNALSYTP
-342 APGDIRLELGLGRN
+342 ASGRIRLGLQLGKN
-356 SARIT
+356 SLRVT

-374 TRIFER
+374 QRVFER

-390 RSHFGLGLC
+390 RAHFGLGLC

-405 KLHKGKLWVEDA
+405 KRHRGKLWVEDA
-417 KGGGAAFILEFPIL
+417 QGGGAEFIVELPL
-431 HTISR
+431 P

>member
-1 MVNRLRW
+1 MIKHLRW

-57 VQNQLSA
+57 ERNQLSA

-76 SISIQD
+76 CISIQD

-105 ARDRAVSEFDLNSVS
+105 ARDRAGSEFDLNSVS
-120 ARNGGSCDFSLQG
+120 ARNGGSCAFSLRG

-148 NGSVLEL
+148 NGSMLEL
-155 ILLYPLNEMENGIHR
+155 VLLYPLAEMESGILR
-170 QRMVV
+170 QRLAV
-175 CIAALVAVALLG
+175 CLAALLAIGLLG
-187 AFSWCFTGKMLRPI
+187 IFSWCFTGKMLRPI
-201 QENQQRQAQFIAAAS
+201 QENQRRQTQFIAAAS

-242 RQTVFSDMIR
+242 QQTLFSDMIR
-252 REGKRMSRLLGDML
+252 REEKRMSRLIGDML

-279 TEDVELDMLLL
+279 TETTEPDMLLL
-290 TVYET
+290 MVYET
-295 YSPLAQEKGLALSL
+295 YSPLAKEKGLALSL
-309 TLPERDVPVMQLDK
+309 SLPETDVPALELDK
-323 DRITQ
+323 DRMIQ
-328 VLSILLDNALVYTP
+328 VLSILLDNALSYTP
-342 APGDIRLELGLGRN
+342 APGRIRLGLQLGKN
-356 SARIT
+356 SLRVT

-390 RSHFGLGLC
+390 RAHFGLGLC

-405 KLHKGKLWVEDA
+405 KRHRGKLWVEDA
-417 KGGGAAFILEFPIL
+417 QGGGAAFILELPIP
-431 HTISR
+431 